1 MKLKDKVAIVVGGAS
16 GIAKASSKL
25 LAQEG
30 ARVVIADLDIEN
42 AEKVADEIKS
52 MGYEATAIKVDMTK
66 EEEAYA
72 MVKAVLEKYGQIDI
86 LANIAGGSVGK
97 YIREK
102 QTPFAE
108 STKEE
113 WDKILDVNLTGPRNC
128 TRAVIHHMMERGS
141 GRIVNFS
148 SMAGVQGIGNVVDY
162 SAAKA
167 GVIAFTQGLAQEMA
181 PYGININC
189 IAPSGVLT
197 ERIQAFAERMWQQ
210 QREEGGRG
218 MDTSKL
224 ARPEELAATVL
235 FLVSDD
241 SSHMSG
247 QVIRFSG
254 AGS

>member
-1 MKLKDKVAIVVGGAS
+1 MKLEDKVAIVVGGAS
-16 GIAKASSKL
+16 GIGKASSKR

-30 ARVVIADLDIEN
+30 ARVVIADLDIESAN
-42 AEKVADEIKS
+42 KVADEIKS
-52 MGYEATAIKVDMTK
+52 MGYEATALKVDMTK
-66 EEEAYA
+66 EEEANE
-72 MVKAVLEKYGQIDI
+72 MVKTVLEKYGKIDI
-86 LANIAGGSVGK
+86 LANVAGGSVGK
-97 YIREK
+97 FIREK

-113 WDKILDVNLTGPRNC
+113 WDRIIDVNLNGARNC
-128 TRAVIHHMMERGS
+128 TRAVINHMMERGS

-148 SMAGVQGIGNVVDY
+148 SMAGVQGIRNVVDY

-181 PYGININC
+181 PYGINVNC

-197 ERIQAFAERMWQQ
+197 ERIQAFAERMRQQ
-210 QREEGGRG
+210 QKEGQGQG
-218 MDTSKL
+218 MDTSRL
-224 ARPEELAATVL
+224 AKPEELASTVL

-247 QVIRFSG
+247 QVIRVAG